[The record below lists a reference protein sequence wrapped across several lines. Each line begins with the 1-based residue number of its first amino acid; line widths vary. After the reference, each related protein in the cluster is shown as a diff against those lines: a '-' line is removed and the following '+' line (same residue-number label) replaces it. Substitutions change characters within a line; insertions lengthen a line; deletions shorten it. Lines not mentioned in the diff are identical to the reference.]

1 MKTIS
6 TVSTIIRTLT
16 ATVAFGALATLA
28 NAGPGLQYWK
38 SLGKESQFKELKPG
52 QSVTYVCMEC
62 KTLTDVEIKDQD
74 QAMSYC
80 KEGSTVTCPSCK
92 MQKKVVRKTERNQAG
107 SFTVVTYVNK
117 DGKECAFFAKPSE
130 KK

>member
-6 TVSTIIRTLT
+6 STIRAL
-16 ATVAFGALATLA
+16 AASAAFGGLATIA
-28 NAGPGLQYWK
+28 SAGPGIQHWK
-38 SLGKESQFKELKPG
+38 SLGTESQFKEIKPG
-52 QSVTYVCMEC
+52 QSVTYVCTEC
-62 KTLTDVEIKDQD
+62 KTLSDMAVKSHD

-80 KEGSTVTCPSCK
+80 KVGSTVTCPSCK
-92 MQKKVVRKTERNQAG
+92 MQAKVVRKTERNQAG
-107 SFTVVTYVNK
+107 TRTVVTYVNK